1 MKRLTYTVTGRN
13 DIRISNPQGVD
24 PLNDYAIRMKEFT
37 NVHASRRDEQHY
49 LAQRT
54 LEVESK
60 LYWNNELGVYIPT
73 TWIMES
79 IAKESFAQVKVSKA
93 KMRGGVFMAS
103 DKIKLNYSGM
113 ETVHQKEDVVN
124 NPIFRA
130 VQGIKQGQVRV
141 MKAFPQFIGWSFDVD
156 LDFDE
161 RLFTEKEMFKILTVA
176 VNRNGYGEFRPTF
189 GTGTISNWNVEDI
202 AEVA

>member
-60 LYWNNELGVYIPT
+60 LYWNNELGVYVPT

-113 ETVHQKEDVVN
+113 ETVKQKEDVVN

-176 VNRNGYGEFRPTF
+176 
-189 GTGTISNWNVEDI
+189 D
-202 AEVA
+202 